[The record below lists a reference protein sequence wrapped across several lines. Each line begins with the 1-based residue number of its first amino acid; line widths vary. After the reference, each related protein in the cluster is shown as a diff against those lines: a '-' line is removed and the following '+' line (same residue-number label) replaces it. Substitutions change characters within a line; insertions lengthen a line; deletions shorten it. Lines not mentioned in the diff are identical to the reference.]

1 MANNYTYGTA
11 SYNGV
16 NLRFIKTSP
25 NNILPTYLNPP
36 KSMTQS
42 GYYGINGGF
51 FNDKFGIVSIAAVN
65 GKPVGGRN
73 GDGTGGW
80 TNGQYYVNG
89 RPINLYRGTLVWDLV
104 ARKYS
109 VPEVY
114 EIDEIRVS
122 DKSNYWA
129 QGGVS
134 MCLQESEDIFL
145 ETVKGQRLPEYN
157 SKDLRSALVYNTD
170 LNLWLVIST
179 NSCTVSAFRT
189 AIKNAIGSG
198 TLVDGIFLDGG
209 SSTSMR
215 CADFYKN
222 GNFLPEMLRLKDNS

>member
-1 MANNYTYGTA
+1 MVLMA
-11 SYNGV
+11 V
-16 NLRFIKTSP
+16 
-25 NNILPTYLNPP
+25 
-36 KSMTQS
+36 
-42 GYYGINGGF
+42 F

-89 RPINLYRGTLVWDLV
+89 RPINLYRGTLVWDPV

-134 MCLQESEDIFL
+134 MCLQESEDIFQ

-179 NSCTVSAFRT
+179 NSCTASAFRT